1 MSTRIKKSE
10 LEHDLFIKINSL
22 ISKIDYNIFKLKSL
36 SNIEKKLFNKIK
48 MAMGLKIKSKESLT
62 IQQMESY
69 REYIMACTNKKLDVE
84 ANMNSESLFD
94 ELSSLKVE
102 LFKDKT
108 NYKKIYWNFMKINKL
123 HERLIKMVSDIIFKG
138 NNVIAVL
145 A

>member
-1 MSTRIKKSE
+1 MKKSE

-84 ANMNSESLFD
+84 ANMNSVSLFD